1 MVKKMMVHTK
11 LLMRNA
17 ISLLICAILIVIS
30 VCSAKVDYV
39 KAEENITGGNVKFS
53 ISIKSDVNKVEWKTD
68 LSETWN
74 TVDNDQTL
82 SADDLCTITG
92 EGESAT
98 NNYPT
103 KIYIKATPGESY
115 KLDEGS
121 DGTNY
126 TQQLIRV
133 EPASGGEGE
142 DQYVSNLDS
151 LKNGEYCFDYSTDKN
166 YQVKISF
173 DNDGGNNNEEG
184 GNNNNNQGVTSGKY
198 KVRFSDKTGQ
208 NCSVYFQFRK
218 GDGDENKVGEK
229 INVNSDI
236 AESDIPEGATFIEIL
251 VAEQY
256 RPYLKGIRVFCKD
269 SDEHI
274 ENDAVNWGACIY
286 EFKTSESGIDGIEI
300 EIEFSNTKNIRWR
313 NYDDPEAADDEKVE
327 NAHIYLLN
335 SSDPNDKYTSGELGT
350 QSESGGGDF
359 NLTVGD
365 TYYFLLEPDYGYQIN
380 TIRINDCID
389 LTPIDGSTGVFS
401 FVMQNSN
408 FHFKGIVSPTNNPAV
423 EYTGSNISNPT
434 LSADQN
440 SGIHGNIE
448 MKINDTLLDNAAA
461 SAVESDGV
469 EALSS
474 INIETYQ
481 LVSKGPNNG
490 NWVDQKKVLNGDV
503 NISIDIPASGLD
515 SGETYS
521 VVREHDGTR
530 EEINAVYNSTTGK
543 LSFSSNK
550 FSTYTIVKKPG
561 TPETSVGP
569 SEEPGSTTSP
579 SSSSSLDE
587 NDDEGPSSTVTT
599 ETNTTLGTVVG
610 GSDVKDWNG
619 LEKILE
625 NKTSIGD
632 KTTVGNSTATAP
644 IVLKL
649 NQRNSTVPA
658 STLKALEASESLGLH
673 LMMGNG
679 AAITIANGA
688 GLKNQPAINLSNKV
702 ETTRNSKTISFAS
715 NTKLNALVALHMSV
729 PKNVKEVKLYYYING
744 HAYFLGT
751 LTTLNGQVLFPISQL
766 GIYKLVY

>member
-39 KAEENITGGNVKFS
+39 KAEDNNTGGQVEFF
-53 ISIKSDVNKVEWKTD
+53 ISNSDGNTVEWKTD
-68 LSETWN
+68 LTDTW
-74 TVDNDQTL
+74 TAVGDSQTL
-82 SADDLCTITG
+82 SADAFCITTG

-98 NNYPT
+98 KQYAT
-103 KIYIKATPGESY
+103 KIYLRATPGEGY
-115 KLDEGS
+115 KLDDSSNES
-121 DGTNY
+121 KY
-126 TQQLIRV
+126 TQQSIRV
-133 EPASGGEGE
+133 EPANGGGGE
-142 DQYVSNLDS
+142 DKYVSDLTS
-151 LKNGEYCFDYSTDKN
+151 LSNGTYYFDYSTDCN

-184 GNNNNNQGVTSGKY
+184 GNNNNNQGIASGKY
-198 KVRFSDKTGQ
+198 KVRFKDTSGQ
-208 NCSVYFQFRK
+208 NCIVGFQFRK
-218 GDGDENKVGEK
+218 GDGDEDKVGDQ
-229 INVNSDI
+229 ITVNSNID
-236 AESDIPEGATFIEIL
+236 ESDIPEGAKFIEIL
-251 VAEQY
+251 VDEQY

-269 SDEHI
+269 SDTHI
-274 ENDAVNWGACIY
+274 ENSAVEYGACIY
-286 EFKTSESGIDGIEI
+286 NFTYSEGSIDGIEI

-335 SSDPNDKYTSGELGT
+335 TPNANDKYTSGELGT
-350 QSESGGGDF
+350 QSVSGGGDF
-359 NLTVGD
+359 NLTVGK

-401 FVMQNSN
+401 FEMQNSN

-469 EALSS
+469 EAVSS

-569 SEEPGSTTSP
+569 SEEPGSATSP
-579 SSSSSLDE
+579 SSSSSSDDS
-587 NDDEGPSSTVTT
+587 DDEDTASTVTT
-599 ETNTTLGTVVG
+599 ENNTSLGTVVG
-610 GSDVKDWNG
+610 GSVVKDWDG

-625 NKTSIGD
+625 NKTSTGN
-632 KTTVGNSTATAP
+632 KTTDGNTTAAP
-644 IVLKL
+644 IVLTL
-649 NQRNSTVPA
+649 NQRNSTVPV
-658 STLKALEASESLGLH
+658 STLRALEASESVGLH

-679 AAITIANGA
+679 VAITIANGA
-688 GLKNQPAINLSNKV
+688 GLKNQPAINLSSKV

-715 NTKLNALVALHMSV
+715 NTKLNTLVALHMSV

-751 LTTLNGQVLFPISQL
+751 LTTINGQVMFPISQL

>member
-39 KAEENITGGNVKFS
+39 KAEDNNTGGQVEFF
-53 ISIKSDVNKVEWKTD
+53 ISNSDGNTVEWKTD
-68 LSETWN
+68 LTDTW
-74 TVDNDQTL
+74 TAVGDSQTL
-82 SADDLCTITG
+82 SADAFCITTG

-98 NNYPT
+98 KQYAT
-103 KIYIKATPGESY
+103 KIYLKATPDEGY
-115 KLDEGS
+115 KLDDSSNES
-121 DGTNY
+121 NY
-126 TQQLIRV
+126 TQQSIRV

-142 DQYVSNLDS
+142 DKYVSSLDS
-151 LKNGEYCFDYSTDKN
+151 LIEGTYCFDYTIEKK

-173 DNDGGNNNEEG
+173 DRNGGNNNEEG
-184 GNNNNNQGVTSGKY
+184 ENNNNNQGIGSGKY
-198 KVRFSDKTGQ
+198 KVRFKDTSGQ
-208 NCSVYFQFRK
+208 NCIVGFQFRK
-218 GDGDENKVGEK
+218 GDGDENKVGDQ
-229 INVNSDI
+229 ITVNSNID
-236 AESDIPEGATFIEIL
+236 ESNIPEGATFIEIL

-335 SSDPNDKYTSGELGT
+335 SSDPNNKYTSGELGT

-359 NLTVGD
+359 NLTVGE

-448 MKINDTLLDNAAA
+448 MKINDTSLDNAAA
-461 SAVESDGV
+461 SVVGSDGV
-469 EALSS
+469 EAVSS

-521 VVREHDGTR
+521 VVREHDGKR

-569 SEEPGSTTSP
+569 SEEPGSTTP
-579 SSSSSLDE
+579 SSSSSSSDDS
-587 NDDEGPSSTVTT
+587 DDEDTASTVTT
-599 ETNTTLGTVVG
+599 ENNTSLGTVVG
-610 GSDVKDWNG
+610 GSVVKDWDG

-625 NKTSIGD
+625 NKTSTGN
-632 KTTVGNSTATAP
+632 KTTDGNTTAAP
-644 IVLKL
+644 IVLNL
-649 NQRNSTVPA
+649 NQRNSTVPV
-658 STLKALEASESLGLH
+658 STLRALEASESVGLH

-679 AAITIANGA
+679 VAITIANGA
-688 GLKNQPAINLSNKV
+688 GLKNQPAINLSSKV

-715 NTKLNALVALHMSV
+715 NTKLNTLVALHMSV

-751 LTTLNGQVLFPISQL
+751 LTTINGQVMFPISQL

>member
-39 KAEENITGGNVKFS
+39 KAEDNNTGGQVEFF
-53 ISIKSDVNKVEWKTD
+53 ISNSDGNTVEWKTD
-68 LSETWN
+68 LTDTW
-74 TVDNDQTL
+74 TAVGDSQTL
-82 SADDLCTITG
+82 SADAFCITTG

-98 NNYPT
+98 KQYAT
-103 KIYIKATPGESY
+103 KIYLKATPDEGY
-115 KLDEGS
+115 KLDDSSNES
-121 DGTNY
+121 NY
-126 TQQLIRV
+126 TQQSIRV

-142 DQYVSNLDS
+142 DKYVSSLDS
-151 LKNGEYCFDYSTDKN
+151 LIEGTYCFDYTIEKK

-173 DNDGGNNNEEG
+173 DRNGGNNNEEG
-184 GNNNNNQGVTSGKY
+184 ENNNNNQGIGSGKY
-198 KVRFSDKTGQ
+198 KVRFKDTSGQ
-208 NCSVYFQFRK
+208 NCIVGFQFRK
-218 GDGDENKVGEK
+218 GDGDENKVGDQ
-229 INVNSDI
+229 ITVNSNID
-236 AESDIPEGATFIEIL
+236 ESNIPEGATFIEIL
-251 VAEQY
+251 VDEQY
-256 RPYLKGIRVFCKD
+256 IPYLKGIRVFCNG
-269 SDEHI
+269 SETHI
-274 ENDAVNWGACIY
+274 ENDAVKWGACIY

-335 SSDPNDKYTSGELGT
+335 SPNPNDKYTSGELGT

-365 TYYFLLEPDYGYQIN
+365 KYYFLLEPDYGYQIN

-448 MKINDTLLDNAAA
+448 MKINDTSLDNAAA
-461 SAVESDGV
+461 SVVGSDGV
-469 EALSS
+469 EAVSS

-521 VVREHDGTR
+521 VVREHDGKR

-569 SEEPGSTTSP
+569 SEEPGSTTP
-579 SSSSSLDE
+579 SSSSSSSDDS
-587 NDDEGPSSTVTT
+587 DDEDTASTVTT
-599 ETNTTLGTVVG
+599 ENNTSLGTVVG
-610 GSDVKDWNG
+610 GSVVKDWDG

-625 NKTSIGD
+625 NKTSTGN
-632 KTTVGNSTATAP
+632 KTTDGNTTAAP
-644 IVLKL
+644 IVLTL
-649 NQRNSTVPA
+649 NQRNSTVPV
-658 STLKALEASESLGLH
+658 STLRALEASESVGLH

-679 AAITIANGA
+679 VAITIANGA
-688 GLKNQPAINLSNKV
+688 GLKNQPAINLSSKV

-715 NTKLNALVALHMSV
+715 NTKLNTLVALHMSV

-751 LTTLNGQVLFPISQL
+751 LTTINGQVMFTISQL

>member
-39 KAEENITGGNVKFS
+39 KAEDNNTGGQVEFF
-53 ISIKSDVNKVEWKTD
+53 ISNSDGNTVEWKTD
-68 LSETWN
+68 LTDTW
-74 TVDNDQTL
+74 TAVGDSQTL
-82 SADDLCTITG
+82 SADAFCITTG

-98 NNYPT
+98 KQYAT
-103 KIYIKATPGESY
+103 KIYLKATPDEGY
-115 KLDEGS
+115 KLDDSSNES
-121 DGTNY
+121 NY
-126 TQQLIRV
+126 TQQSIRV

-142 DQYVSNLDS
+142 DKYVSSLDS
-151 LKNGEYCFDYSTDKN
+151 LIEGTYCFDYTIEKK

-173 DNDGGNNNEEG
+173 DRNGGNNNEEG
-184 GNNNNNQGVTSGKY
+184 ENNNNNQGIGSGKY
-198 KVRFSDKTGQ
+198 KVRFKDTSGQ
-208 NCSVYFQFRK
+208 NCIVGFQFRK
-218 GDGDENKVGEK
+218 GDGDENKVGDQ
-229 INVNSDI
+229 ITVNSNID
-236 AESDIPEGATFIEIL
+236 ESNIPEGATFIEIL

-335 SSDPNDKYTSGELGT
+335 SSDPNNKYTSGELGT

-359 NLTVGD
+359 NLTVGE

-448 MKINDTLLDNAAA
+448 MKINDTSLDNAAA
-461 SAVESDGV
+461 SVVGSDGV
-469 EALSS
+469 EAVSS

-521 VVREHDGTR
+521 VVREHDGKR

-569 SEEPGSTTSP
+569 SEEPGSTTP
-579 SSSSSLDE
+579 SSSSSSSDDS
-587 NDDEGPSSTVTT
+587 DDEDTASTVTT
-599 ETNTTLGTVVG
+599 ENNTSLGTVVG
-610 GSDVKDWNG
+610 GSVVKDWDG

-625 NKTSIGD
+625 NKTSTGN
-632 KTTVGNSTATAP
+632 KTTDGNTTAAP
-644 IVLKL
+644 IVLNL
-649 NQRNSTVPA
+649 NQRNSTVPV
-658 STLKALEASESLGLH
+658 STLRALEASESVGLH

-679 AAITIANGA
+679 VAITIANGA
-688 GLKNQPAINLSNKV
+688 GLKNQPAINLSSKI
-702 ETTRNSKTISFAS
+702 ETMRNSKTISFAS

-751 LTTLNGQVLFPISQL
+751 LTTINGQVLFPISQL

>member
-39 KAEENITGGNVKFS
+39 KAEDNNTGGQVEFF
-53 ISIKSDVNKVEWKTD
+53 ISNSDGNTVEWKTD
-68 LSETWN
+68 LTDTW
-74 TVDNDQTL
+74 TAVGDSQTL
-82 SADDLCTITG
+82 SADAFCITTG

-98 NNYPT
+98 KQYAT
-103 KIYIKATPGESY
+103 KIYLKATPDEGY
-115 KLDEGS
+115 KLDDSSNES
-121 DGTNY
+121 NY
-126 TQQLIRV
+126 TQQSIRV

-142 DQYVSNLDS
+142 DKYVSSLDS
-151 LKNGEYCFDYSTDKN
+151 LIEGTYCFDYTIEKK

-173 DNDGGNNNEEG
+173 DRNGGNNNEEG
-184 GNNNNNQGVTSGKY
+184 ENNNNNQGIGSGKY
-198 KVRFSDKTGQ
+198 KVRFKDTSGQ
-208 NCSVYFQFRK
+208 NCIVGFQFRK
-218 GDGDENKVGEK
+218 GDGDENKVGDQ
-229 INVNSDI
+229 ITVNSNID
-236 AESDIPEGATFIEIL
+236 ESNIPEGATFIEIL

-335 SSDPNDKYTSGELGT
+335 SSDPNNKYTSGELGT

-359 NLTVGD
+359 NLTVGE

-448 MKINDTLLDNAAA
+448 MKINDTSLDNAAA
-461 SAVESDGV
+461 SVVGSDGV
-469 EALSS
+469 EAVSS

-569 SEEPGSTTSP
+569 SEEPGSTTP
-579 SSSSSLDE
+579 SSSSSSSDDS
-587 NDDEGPSSTVTT
+587 DDEDTASTVTT
-599 ETNTTLGTVVG
+599 ENNTSLGTVVG
-610 GSDVKDWNG
+610 GSVVKDWDG

-625 NKTSIGD
+625 NKTSTGN
-632 KTTVGNSTATAP
+632 KTTDGNTTAAP
-644 IVLKL
+644 IVLTL
-649 NQRNSTVPA
+649 NQRNSTVPV
-658 STLKALEASESLGLH
+658 STLRALEASESVGLH

-679 AAITIANGA
+679 VAITIANGA
-688 GLKNQPAINLSNKV
+688 GLKNQPAINLSSKV

-715 NTKLNALVALHMSV
+715 NTKLNTLVALHMSV

-751 LTTLNGQVLFPISQL
+751 LTTINGQVMFPISQL